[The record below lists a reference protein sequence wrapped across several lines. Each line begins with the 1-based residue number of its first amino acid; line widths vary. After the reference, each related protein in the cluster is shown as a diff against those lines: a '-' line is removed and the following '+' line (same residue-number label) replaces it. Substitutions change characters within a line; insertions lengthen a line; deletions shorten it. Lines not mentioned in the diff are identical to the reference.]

1 MTKVDLHE
9 LVKLP
14 HGKAKAAL
22 VRAGLWDEDA
32 GKDERDWLVEYN
44 VTYSYDDSQ
53 VVSARTSEEAFKK
66 VESQKDISDEYT
78 LIKVEEL

>member
-22 VRAGLWDEDA
+22 VRAGLWDEGA
-32 GKDERDWLVEYN
+32 GKEEKDWLVEYT
-44 VTYSYDDSQ
+44 VTYTYDDSQ
-53 VVSARTSEEAFKK
+53 IVSARTAEEAFEK
-66 VESQKDISDEYT
+66 VESQKDSLDNYT
-78 LIKVEEL
+78 LLKVEEV